1 MIKVNNKWKF
11 GIALAFAL
19 FMWSFSC
26 ANFVLFKVHKSS
38 EQLMSFIMSLVCSL
52 LIFFL
57 GGFKVELGD
66 RAKKIIPI
74 AVYII
79 SLLGAMNQ
87 SIPFYGAYYGGVY
100 LYFINVMFY
109 AVFAALALFI
119 TGSFR
124 VSALS
129 ALGVSYLYNA
139 ISFIIYSFRGSP
151 LMPTDF
157 MAIGTAMGVASQY
170 KFNLK
175 YEMIA
180 GTTLAIVHF
189 MLAFKF
195 PIKMDL
201 KKKRWIVHI
210 SGLVAGVLMVL
221 YVTNVDY
228 SVWDV
233 SVFSQ
238 RNANRDHGSAVGFYV
253 NATKMGLEEKNN
265 YSPMTVND
273 RLSAYD
279 ELAVDIEDKPNVIV
293 IMNES
298 FSDLRT
304 VGDFKTNQE
313 FLPYF
318 NSLSKNVIKGT
329 TLVSPFGGM
338 TCNSEYEF
346 LTGMN
351 TGLFSSPTIPYMH
364 IIDSKVPYSL
374 TSHMENLGYKSLAI
388 HPYYAKGWQRNV
400 IYDYLGFDDFISI
413 EDFEVLNEEN
423 EYLRKYISDRCNYRT
438 LLNQLYSKDKDD
450 KMFIFN
456 ITMQNHGG
464 FDYEDFE
471 ADVLIENMNGVYPK
485 TEQYLSCVRQS
496 DIALQELLTELEN
509 YDEPVVVA
517 LFGDHQ
523 PAVEDEFFEELY
535 GKSLDDITSEEQTRM
550 YTTPF
555 MIWAN
560 YDIKEADGV
569 RTSPC
574 FLSNKVMEIAGLPK
588 SRVQMY
594 LDDLQKDVM
603 QLNPFGYYDNDGVWH
618 EKEDYPELESYYDL
632 QYSLLNGEN
641 LNYDFAIYG
650 RAYDVIGDFVLSPK
664 YIFKD
669 EADAII
675 QDYRARHK
683 KIAE

>member
-1 MIKVNNKWKF
+1 
-11 GIALAFAL
+11 
-19 FMWSFSC
+19 
-26 ANFVLFKVHKSS
+26 
-38 EQLMSFIMSLVCSL
+38 MSVICSL
-52 LIFFL
+52 MIFFL
-57 GGFKVELGD
+57 GGYKIELS
-66 RAKKIIPI
+66 KKAEKI
-74 AVYII
+74 ASIVVYVI
-79 SLLGAMNQ
+79 SLAGAMNI
-87 SIPFYGAYYGGVY
+87 SIPFYDAYFGGVY
-100 LYFINVMFY
+100 LYIINVAFY
-109 AVFAALALFI
+109 AVFAAAALFI

-124 VSALS
+124 VSALT

-157 MAIGTAMGVASQY
+157 MALGTAMGVASQY
-170 KFNLK
+170 KFHLR
-175 YEMIA
+175 YQIIA
-180 GTTLAIVHF
+180 GTTFAIVHF

-195 PIKMDL
+195 PIKFEL
-201 KKKRWIVHI
+201 KKKRWINHI
-210 SGLVAGVLMVL
+210 SGLVAGVLLVL
-221 YVTNVDY
+221 FVTNVDY

-253 NATKMGLEEKNN
+253 NATKMGLEQKND
-265 YSPMTVND
+265 YSPMSVND

-279 ELAVDIEDKPNVIV
+279 DHKVDIKDKPNVIV

-298 FSDLRT
+298 FSDLRS
-304 VGDFKTNQE
+304 VGDFNTNQE
-313 FLPYF
+313 YLPYF
-318 NSLSKNVIKGT
+318 NSLKKNTIKGT

-364 IIDSKVPYSL
+364 IIDSKMPYSL
-374 TSHMENLGYKSLAI
+374 TSHMENMGYKSIAI
-388 HPYYAKGWQRNV
+388 HPYYAKGWQRNI
-400 IYDYLGFDDFISI
+400 IYDYIGFDDFISS

-438 LLNQLYSKDKDD
+438 LLNQLYSKEKGE
-450 KMFIFN
+450 KAFIFN

-464 FDYEDFE
+464 FDQENFP
-471 ADVLIENMNGVYPK
+471 ADVLLEGMQGVYPK
-485 TEQYLSCVRQS
+485 TEQYLTCIRQS
-496 DIALQELLTELEN
+496 DIALQELLTELEK

-517 LFGDHQ
+517 MFGDHL

-535 GKSLDDITSEEQTRM
+535 GKKLDDITSEEQTKM

-560 YDIKEADGV
+560 YDIKEQQNV

-574 FLSNKVMEIAGLPK
+574 FLSNKIMEVAGLPK
-588 SRVQMY
+588 SRVQLY
-594 LDDLQKDVM
+594 LDDLEKDVM
-603 QLNPFGYYDNDGVWH
+603 QLNPYGYFDPDGVWH
-618 EKEDYPELESYYDL
+618 EHEDCEELDSYYHL
-632 QYSLLNGEN
+632 QYSLLDGEN
-641 LNYDFAIYG
+641 LNYDFAIYD
-650 RAYDVIGDFVLSPK
+650 RAYDVLGSYILSPK

-675 QDYRARHK
+675 ADYNK
-683 KIAE
+683 KH